1 MHQIK
6 REIFD
11 RMAPKVPGLQSK
23 VRDVISAVMNNNGV
37 LTCATKFRNHVPKG
51 QRKAIYSSTRKTSS

>member
-11 RMAPKVPGLQSK
+11 RMAPKVPELQSE

-51 QRKAIYSSTRKTSS
+51 QGRLLLVYS